1 MATTGGER
9 SQHFPAIEKKHG
21 KPAAHWIDQVKR
33 LGAATYNE
41 QMALLQGAHGFSR
54 AHANAVVM
62 QVRGST
68 TSKRFDSPSHYFSTL
83 EPAARAAV
91 EAVFDT
97 IMKKHRDLEL
107 VMAWN
112 QPMLRFGKDY
122 VFGVSVSKKHF
133 TVNPFST
140 GVLEAHKDALAG
152 HVVNKHT
159 FQVPFEQTVKA
170 SLLHSLIRA
179 RLAELA

>member
-1 MATTGGER
+1 MATNGGER

-21 KPAAHWIDQVKR
+21 KPATHWIAQVKKM
-33 LGAATYNE
+33 GAATYNE
-41 QMALLQGAHGFSR
+41 QMALLQGTHGFSR

-62 QVRGST
+62 HVRGST
-68 TSKRFDSPSHYFSTL
+68 TSKRFDSPAHYFSTL
-83 EPAARAAV
+83 EPAARESV
-91 EAVFDT
+91 ESVFDT

-112 QPMLRFGKDY
+112 QPMLRIGKDY

-133 TVNPFST
+133 TVNPFSPE
-140 GVLEAHKDALAG
+140 VLAAHKDALAG
-152 HVVNKHT
+152 YVVNKHT
-159 FQVPFEQTVKA
+159 FQVPFDTTVKA
-170 SLLHSLIRA
+170 SLLHSLVRA